1 MINQYIEQQLNRKN
15 RGVYFKKGK
24 WVFHL
29 VFTLF
34 TCIVFA
40 YSLNGDKEMDSVK
53 TLLAATVALLPF
65 LCFFYFYCLYL
76 IPVCFKRNKRQ
87 KFWVLLL
94 LLLATVPLVEMGIQ
108 YFLLKNYPQLVKG
121 IPRDGWALLLKT
133 YKSFVSN
140 FTGFTSMLFV
150 MELLEEVRTSKEIY
164 QDQKQLAA
172 TELNMVKTQINP
184 EFMVRSLDSII
195 SLSRNKQPEAPEA
208 VIHFS
213 DVLRYRLYRSN
224 KKWVP
229 LNDEL
234 QQLTNLFRFQNFIPA
249 LHSPVTLE
257 TEGAASE
264 KFIAPL
270 SLINIAE
277 PLLTTFDPQEEWSLL
292 FYMLIE
298 EKELQ
303 IAIELTSGQHDLIER
318 KLQTI
323 QEDMQRL
330 SGTDLNFTREKDQN
344 NYSLRICLPIYTNLT
359 AS

>member
-24 WVFHL
+24 WLFHL

-40 YSLNGDKEMDSVK
+40 FSLNGDSDMESVK
-53 TLLAATVALLPF
+53 TLLAAIITLLPF

-87 KFWVLLL
+87 KFWILLL
-94 LLLATVPLVEMGIQ
+94 ILLATVPLVELGIQ
-108 YFLLKNYPQLVKG
+108 YFFLKNYPHLVKG
-121 IPRDGWALLLKT
+121 IPRESWALVLKT

-164 QDQKQLAA
+164 LNQKQLAA
-172 TELNMVKTQINP
+172 TELNLVKTQINP
-184 EFMVRSLDSII
+184 DFMVRSLDSII
-195 SLSRNKQPEAPEA
+195 ALSRDKQPETPEA

-234 QQLTNLFRFQNFIPA
+234 QQLTNLFRFQNVIPA
-249 LHSPVTLE
+249 QHDLVTLE
-257 TEGAASE
+257 TEGTAAE

-277 PLLTTFDPQEEWSLL
+277 PLLTTFVPEQEWSLL
-292 FYMLIE
+292 FYILIE

-303 IAIELTSGQHDLIER
+303 IAIELTSLRDDLIQS

-330 SGTDLNFTREKDQN
+330 SGADLNFTQEKDQN